1 MRTSEFT
8 PLAPVAHGEAPL
20 TAEAPIADG
29 SDARAETAAAQR
41 TLLQVQAALLSHG
54 RSGVAAT
61 AFATEL
67 AAQFAC
73 SRVMVGFLRGASIEP
88 MAVSHGGGDALVGE
102 AFDDPAAAMDEAV
115 TQACSVYL
123 PVAAAERPRIRLAHQ
138 RWQQWLGGSVLSV
151 PLVHAGEVVGA
162 IGCEWPAPRDDMAQ
176 LANKIED
183 VLAFCGPILHLLHER
198 ELAWPRRARRALGRS
213 WTRLRNL
220 RDRRVQLGLGAAALA
235 LVALCVVPMDY
246 EIAGR
251 AHVEGAQ
258 QRALAAPADGFLK
271 AVHARP
277 GDSVRTGQ
285 LLLELADQDLLLE
298 QRRWSSELA
307 QQESAYA
314 VAMARADRAQ
324 MVIASARADQ
334 ARAQL
339 ARTQA
344 LLARA
349 AIVAPFDGIILQG
362 DLSQSIGAP
371 LERGKPLLVMAP
383 DASYR
388 IVVDIDERDVAH
400 VATGQRGALSLAA
413 QPWQR
418 LPLQV
423 TRLTPVARAADGR
436 NVFEVEASVNPG
448 NTPLRPGLEGVAR
461 LVAGQQPLLWTWTHR
476 LFDWLRLQAW
486 TWWGCSFGRH
496 PRTTPRDCPRTL
508 V

>member
-8 PLAPVAHGEAPL
+8 PPAPVLHGELPL
-20 TAEAPIADG
+20 TIAVPAADS

-41 TLLQVQAALLSHG
+41 ILLQVQAAVLSHG
-54 RSGVAAT
+54 RSGVSAT

-67 AAQFAC
+67 AAQFGC
-73 SRVMVGFLRGASIEP
+73 TRVMVGFLRGSVIELA
-88 MAVSHGGGDALVGE
+88 AVSHGGGDTLVGE
-102 AFDDPAAAMDEAV
+102 AFDGPAAAMDEAV
-115 TQACSVYL
+115 AQASSVYL
-123 PVAAAERPRIRLAHQ
+123 PVAADCRPQIRLAHQ

-151 PLVHAGEVVGA
+151 PMVHAGEVVGA
-162 IGCEWPAPRDDMAQ
+162 IGCEWPAPQDGLERMATR
-176 LANKIED
+176 IED

-198 ELAWPRRARRALGRS
+198 ELPWPRRARRAIQRGWS
-213 WTRLRNL
+213 RLRNL
-220 RDRRVQLGLGAAALA
+220 RDRRVQLGLAAAALA
-235 LVALCVVPMDY
+235 LVALCVVPLDH

-251 AHVEGAQ
+251 ARVEGAQ

-277 GDSVRTGQ
+277 GDSVRAGQ
-285 LLLELADQDLLLE
+285 LLLEMADQDLRLE
-298 QRRWSSELA
+298 QQRWSSELA

-344 LLARA
+344 LLLRA
-349 AIVAPFDGIILQG
+349 AIVAPFDGIIIQG
-362 DLSQSIGAP
+362 DMSQSIGSP

-423 TRLTPVARAADGR
+423 TRLTPVARATDGR
-436 NVFEVEASVNPG
+436 NVFEVEASVEPG
-448 NTPLRPGLEGVAR
+448 NATLRPGLEGVAR
-461 LVAGQQPLLWTWTHR
+461 LVVGQQPLLWTWTHR
-476 LFDWLRLQAW
+476 LVDWLRLQAW
-486 TWWGCSFGRH
+486 IWWG
-496 PRTTPRDCPRTL
+496 
-508 V
+508 